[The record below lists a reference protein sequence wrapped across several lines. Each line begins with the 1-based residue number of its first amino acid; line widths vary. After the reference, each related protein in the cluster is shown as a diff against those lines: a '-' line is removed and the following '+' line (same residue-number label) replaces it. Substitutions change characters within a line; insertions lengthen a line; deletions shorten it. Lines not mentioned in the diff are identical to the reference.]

1 MIAEALRLEVERHA
15 HRAIQ
20 FNPMLRS
27 AAAGEVGPDAVGRY
41 LASLQYLL
49 AITQDHLRR
58 ARDIARARGFDSLAE
73 YFEQKIVEERGHDR
87 WASQDLVV
95 LSANG
100 GLPQPP
106 DPVPAIVELA
116 TFIHATIDHDPRDY
130 LSYVLWAEYFTV
142 LVGGAFIRELVEH
155 CGIDPNAL
163 TCLAR
168 HVELDQEHTD
178 EGLDFIDRFVDDPGR
193 LAQMR
198 QVLLDVVARFDRACE
213 EMLGSTAHRMP
224 RRAVG

>member
-1 MIAEALRLEVERHA
+1 MIAEALRLEVEQHA
-15 HRAIQ
+15 RRAMTS
-20 FNPMLRS
+20 NPILRS
-27 AAAGEVGPDAVGRY
+27 AAVGEIGPEVVGRY
-41 LASLQYLL
+41 LASLRYLL

-58 ARDIARARGFDSLAE
+58 ARDLARARGLDALAG

-95 LSANG
+95 LTATG

-106 DPVPAIVELA
+106 DPVPAIVDLA
-116 TFIHATIDHDPRDY
+116 NFICATIERDPRDY

-142 LVGGAFIRELVEH
+142 LVGGAFIKELVEH

-178 EGLDFIDRFVDDPGR
+178 EGLDFIDRFVDEPNR
-193 LAQMR
+193 LARMR
-198 QVLLDVVARFDRACE
+198 QVLLEVVVTFDRACV
-213 EMLGSTAHRMP
+213 EMLGSSAQRVP
-224 RRAVG
+224 QRAVG